1 MFGLDEAIE
10 AVQKAISDFESG
22 QRVNIAIMALP
33 FAGKSE
39 LLDEIVKIHPH
50 EVTKITFS
58 SIISNIEELPL
69 LEEPNKIMVFDNCHY
84 LYMRKIGGFDVLEEF
99 LKMVISSDDRLYIT
113 TWNIHSWNYLD
124 RVMDIGKYFPV
135 QLIIP
140 QMNQEELKK
149 FLLSEYEEGEIQF
162 VNDTEIREDKIF
174 KIIKRPVAEKFTHS
188 RINIY
193 SLKIN
198 HIALRTLLFNKK
210 PDETAESII
219 FKEIVK
225 LSHGNPGVAKEIW
238 NKWLDY
244 PVMRT
249 SNIDT
254 IANNIDLDSTGRFVL
269 YIILSMGHIKKEDL
283 KNILNWSCN
292 VDDMLINKILFEM
305 FHQNLI
311 AKHADYYS
319 VKPEKLHIVIK
330 YLENIR
336 MVW

>member
-10 AVQKAISDFESG
+10 AVQKAISDFGSG

-33 FAGKSE
+33 FAGKSK

-58 SIISNIEELPL
+58 SIISNREELPL
-69 LEEPNKIMVFDNCHY
+69 LEETNKIMVFDNCHY

-140 QMNQEELKK
+140 QMDQEDLKK
-149 FLLSEYEEGEIQF
+149 FLLSEYEQGEIQF
-162 VNDTEIREDKIF
+162 VNDTEVREDKIF
-174 KIIKRPVAEKFTHS
+174 TIVKRPVAEKSIHS

-193 SLKIN
+193 SLK
-198 HIALRTLLFNKK
+198 
-210 PDETAESII
+210 
-219 FKEIVK
+219 
-225 LSHGNPGVAKEIW
+225 
-238 NKWLDY
+238 
-244 PVMRT
+244 
-249 SNIDT
+249 
-254 IANNIDLDSTGRFVL
+254 
-269 YIILSMGHIKKEDL
+269 
-283 KNILNWSCN
+283 
-292 VDDMLINKILFEM
+292 INKILFEM

-311 AKHADYYS
+311 AKHADHYS
-319 VKPEKLHIVIK
+319 VKPEKLHVVIK

-336 MVW
+336 LVW